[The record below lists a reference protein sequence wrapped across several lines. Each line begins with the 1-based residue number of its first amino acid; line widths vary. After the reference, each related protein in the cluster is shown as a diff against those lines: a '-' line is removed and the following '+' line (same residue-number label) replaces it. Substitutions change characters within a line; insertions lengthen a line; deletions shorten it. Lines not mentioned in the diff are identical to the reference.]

1 MIFLPPR
8 DHEEYSDD
16 DSNDKNYDN
25 DDNDGSNNDSENSD
39 SNNNDNEYD
48 RIISSAGIFEQIKWT
63 SVGAGSHVCLYIR
76 FRIDIRT
83 YMLK

>member
-8 DHEEYSDD
+8 DHDEYSDD

-25 DDNDGSNNDSENSD
+25 DDNDDSNNDNKISD

-48 RIISSAGIFEQIKWT
+48 RIIKSTGIFERIDWT
-63 SVGAGSHVCLYIR
+63 SVGAGIYVVLCMYI
-76 FRIDIRT
+76 
-83 YMLK
+83 YV